1 MSVHQLGGTDYRPGD
16 LFKAME
22 RHSKHLWHG
31 HLNADG
37 FPFCFSLSAVP
48 PTREEMIQAH
58 MAIEVT
64 VFGPRVNGRDP
75 ILRRYYPDRGEAIQM
90 AGDYGLETIHA
101 SSGATTEETDG

>member
-1 MSVHQLGGTDYRPGD
+1 MSRLYEEMV
-16 LFKAME
+16 E
-22 RHSKHLWHG
+22 HSKHLWHG

-64 VFGPRVNGRDP
+64 MFGPRANGRDP
-75 ILRRYYPDRGEAIQM
+75 ILRRYYPDRKEAERM
-90 AGDYGLETIHA
+90 AGEYGLEVA
-101 SSGATTEETDG
+101 NV

>member
-1 MSVHQLGGTDYRPGD
+1 MSRLYEE
-16 LFKAME
+16 ME

-58 MAIEVT
+58 MAIEVM

-75 ILRRYYPDRGEAIQM
+75 VLRRYYPDREEAERM
-90 AGDYGLETIHA
+90 AGEYGLEVA
-101 SSGATTEETDG
+101 NV